1 MFFINLVGFV
11 HFLFLL
17 NSMNE
22 MAMPLLEKNITKRTI
37 IINGFWKN
45 IKDNKFRENFIKT
58 KEDTK
63 VIIPMLMNPIQ
74 SNNTAEA
81 PKFKFL

>member
-1 MFFINLVGFV
+1 MSEFAI
-11 HFLFLL
+11 
-17 NSMNE
+17 
-22 MAMPLLEKNITKRTI
+22 PLLEKNMTKRTI

-45 IKDNKFRENFIKT
+45 NKDNTFRGNFIKA

-63 VIIPMLMNPIQ
+63 VIIPILMNPIQ

-81 PKFKFL
+81 AKFDFL